1 MLYTHGSEGSNSK
14 VFQNSSSRNSST
26 IQNLHFPVLS
36 RTVSSH
42 FQDYP
47 EKNPRLSSSAGAST
61 WGQGGPGE
69 ILEGLEGHQ
78 DMASAGARAYNGG
91 LGAVPGQGRLK
102 TIKNSDTIVKHEETA
117 KKTLVCVRR
126 FFDRWQK
133 VGRRHLPSVILILT
147 TE

>member
-47 EKNPRLSSSAGAST
+47 EKIPDFPAAPAPELEAKG
-61 WGQGGPGE
+61 GQE
-69 ILEGLEGHQ
+69 
-78 DMASAGARAYNGG
+78 
-91 LGAVPGQGRLK
+91 K
-102 TIKNSDTIVKHEETA
+102 
-117 KKTLVCVRR
+117 
-126 FFDRWQK
+126 F
-133 VGRRHLPSVILILT
+133 
-147 TE
+147 

>member
-1 MLYTHGSEGSNSK
+1 
-14 VFQNSSSRNSST
+14 
-26 IQNLHFPVLS
+26 
-36 RTVSSH
+36 
-42 FQDYP
+42 
-47 EKNPRLSSSAGAST
+47 
-61 WGQGGPGE
+61 
-69 ILEGLEGHQ
+69 
-78 DMASAGARAYNGG
+78 MASAGARAYSGG